1 MPACGYNVFIDHNQ
15 EDTLMASDQP
25 KPTSRTLIGY
35 LGVVARGFAM
45 GSLEIVPGVSGG
57 TLALI
62 LGLYEELVSSVQGML
77 NREAIGLLFRLKVK
91 QALDLLPWKF
101 LAALASGVLLAAFT
115 MSHLLEWV
123 LQNYP
128 ALLWACFFGLIAAAI
143 LAIGKRVQK
152 WRVPP
157 LLAALVGAAATYL
170 FVGLVPVQTPD
181 TWWFWFLSGAIA
193 ICGMVLPG
201 MSGSFIL
208 LLLGKYEPLLAAVT
222 RFDLATLFLVIA
234 GAGIGLV
241 SFAQILGWL
250 LKRYHDPTIAFLMGM
265 LLGSLRKI
273 WPWKET
279 LEFIV
284 DAHGNQIPIAQRN
297 ILPPALTWEVGAAVL
312 LAVLGFL
319 LIWQMTAWAERREKS
334 A

>member
-1 MPACGYNVFIDHNQ
+1 MD
-15 EDTLMASDQP
+15 SDQQQP
-25 KPTSRTLIGY
+25 VSRTLIDY
-35 LGVVARGFAM
+35 LGVAARGFAM

-62 LGLYEELVSSVQGML
+62 LGLYEELVNSVRGML
-77 NREAIGLLFRLKVK
+77 NREAIRLLLRFKIGR
-91 QALDLLPWKF
+91 ALNLLPWKF
-101 LAALASGVLLAAFT
+101 LVALASGVLLAAFSV
-115 MSHLLEWV
+115 SHLLEWV

-128 ALLWACFFGLIAAAI
+128 SLLWAFFFGLVVAAI
-143 LAIGKRVQK
+143 LSISRRVHQ
-152 WRVPP
+152 WGVSP
-157 LLAALVGAAATYL
+157 LLGAVVGAGAAYL

-222 RFDLATLFLVIA
+222 GYDFLTLFLVIA
-234 GAGIGLV
+234 GAGVGLLT
-241 SFAQILGWL
+241 FAQILGWL
-250 LKRYHDPTIAFLMGM
+250 LKRYHDTTIAFLMGM

-279 LEFIV
+279 LESIF
-284 DAHGNQIPIAQRN
+284 DRHGQEIPIRQIN
-297 ILPPALTWEVGAAVL
+297 VLPDAFTWEVVL
-312 LAVLGFL
+312 ATALAIGGLA
-319 LIWQMTAWAERREKS
+319 LILSLNAWAARREQAQS
-334 A
+334 